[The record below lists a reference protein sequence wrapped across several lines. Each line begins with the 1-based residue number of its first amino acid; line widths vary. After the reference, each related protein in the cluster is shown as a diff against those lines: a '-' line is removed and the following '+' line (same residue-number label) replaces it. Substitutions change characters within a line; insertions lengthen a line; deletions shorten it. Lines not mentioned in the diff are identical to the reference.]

1 MARSPQTSPVTAS
14 FQHLWSNL
22 PPYGPALVLLILA
35 VPLGF
40 ELGLHYAVAS
50 LLLAALSFVTVRK
63 LLGQKATAER
73 EKDWS
78 TEQLLQSQ
86 KLASIG
92 ELSAGIA
99 HEINNPLA
107 IIRQEA
113 EWLLHLFKKE
123 SPPEAAEIKNCL
135 TEVVHQVDRARE
147 ITHNLLNFARRRQ
160 PVVQAVDLNRLVEDM
175 TLLVAKEAQHN
186 HITVLK
192 KLQPDLPAI
201 NSDAPL
207 LRQVILNLLN
217 NAIQAVGQDGTVTV
231 TTRVAEAS
239 QVMVQ
244 VDDTG
249 VGISKENLAQIFD
262 PFFTTKPQGKG
273 TGLGLSI
280 CHGIVERLG
289 GRISAT
295 SEEGKGSSFTVKL
308 PPALPR
314 REI

>member
-1 MARSPQTSPVTAS
+1 MVRSPQTSPFAAS
-14 FQHLWSNL
+14 SQHLWSYL
-22 PPYGPALVLLILA
+22 PAYGPALVLLILA

-40 ELGLHYAVAS
+40 EVSLGYAVAS
-50 LLLAALSFVTVRK
+50 LLLAALSFVTVRQ
-63 LLGQKATAER
+63 LLGQKAAAER

-123 SPPEAAEIKNCL
+123 SPPEAGEIRNCL

-147 ITHNLLNFARRRQ
+147 ITHNLLNFARRQQ

-175 TLLVAKEAQHN
+175 AMLVAKEAQHN
-186 HITVLK
+186 NISIVK
-192 KLQPDLPAI
+192 QLQPDLPSI

-217 NAIQAVGQDGTVTV
+217 NAIQAVGQGGTVTV
-231 TTRVAEAS
+231 TTRVTDAN
-239 QVMVQ
+239 QVMFQ

-249 VGISKENLAQIFD
+249 PGISKEILAQIFD

-280 CHGIVERLG
+280 CHGIIERLG
-289 GRISAT
+289 GKISA
-295 SEEGKGSSFTVKL
+295 SSIEGRGASFIVKL
-308 PPALPR
+308 PHDLEH

>member
-1 MARSPQTSPVTAS
+1 MARSPQTSPFAAS

-22 PPYGPALVLLILA
+22 PVYGPALVLLILA

-40 ELGLHYAVAS
+40 QVGLQYAVAS
-50 LLLAALSFVTVRK
+50 LLLAALSFVTVRQ
-63 LLGQKATAER
+63 LLSQKASAER

-78 TEQLLQSQ
+78 EEQLLQSQ
-86 KLASIG
+86 KLAAIG

-123 SPPEAAEIKNCL
+123 SPPDAAEIKNCL

-147 ITHNLLNFARRRQ
+147 ITHNLLNFARRQQ

-175 TLLVAKEAQHN
+175 SLLVAKEAQHN
-186 HITVLK
+186 RISMVK
-192 KLQPDLPAI
+192 QLQPDLPSI

-217 NAIQAVGQDGTVTV
+217 NAIQATGPDGTVTV
-231 TTRVAEAS
+231 TTRVDAN

-249 VGISKENLAQIFD
+249 SGISKENLAQIFD

-280 CHGIVERLG
+280 CHGIIERLG
-289 GRISAT
+289 GRISAA
-295 SEEGKGSSFTVKL
+295 SEEGKGASFTVKL
-308 PPALPR
+308 PPALDR

>member
-1 MARSPQTSPVTAS
+1 MARSPQTSS
-14 FQHLWSNL
+14 FATSFRHLQSHL
-22 PPYGPALVLLILA
+22 PAYGPALVLLILA

-40 ELGLHYAVAS
+40 QAGLQYAVAS
-50 LLLAALSFVTVRK
+50 LLLAALSFVTVRQ
-63 LLGQKATAER
+63 LLGQKATAEL
-73 EKDWS
+73 EKERR

-113 EWLLHLFKKE
+113 EWPLHLFKKG
-123 SPPEAAEIKNCL
+123 SLPEEADIKNCL
-135 TEVVHQVDRARE
+135 TEIIRQVDRARE
-147 ITHNLLNFARRRQ
+147 ITHNLLNFARRQQ

-175 TLLVAKEAQHN
+175 TMLVAKEAQYN
-186 HITVLK
+186 RISIVK
-192 KLQPDLPAI
+192 QLQPDLPSI

-217 NAIQAVGQDGTVTV
+217 NAIQAVGEDGTVTV
-231 TTRVAEAS
+231 TTRIAEAN
-239 QVMVQ
+239 QVMFQ

-249 VGISKENLAQIFD
+249 AGISRENLAQIFD

-280 CHGIVERLG
+280 CHGIIERLG
-289 GRISAT
+289 GKISAT
-295 SEEGKGSSFTVKL
+295 SIEGQGASFIVKL
-308 PPALPR
+308 PQAPNR
-314 REI
+314 KEI

>member
-1 MARSPQTSPVTAS
+1 MVRSPQTSSLAAS
-14 FQHLWSNL
+14 FQHLWSHL
-22 PPYGPALVLLILA
+22 PAYGPALVLLILA

-40 ELGLHYAVAS
+40 QAGLHYAVAS
-50 LLLAALSFVTVRK
+50 LLLAALSFVTVRQ
-63 LLGQKATAER
+63 LLGQKAAAER
-73 EKDWS
+73 EKEWS

-113 EWLLHLFKKE
+113 EWLLHLFKKK
-123 SPPEAAEIKNCL
+123 SPPDAEQIKNCL

-147 ITHNLLNFARRRQ
+147 ITHNLLNFARRQQ

-175 TLLVAKEAQHN
+175 SLLVAKEAQHN
-186 HITVLK
+186 RISMVK
-192 KLQPDLPAI
+192 QLQPDLPSI

-217 NAIQAVGQDGTVTV
+217 NAIQATGPDGTVTV
-231 TTRVAEAS
+231 TTRVDAN

-249 VGISKENLAQIFD
+249 SGISKENLAQIFD

-280 CHGIVERLG
+280 CHGIIERLG
-289 GRISAT
+289 GRISAA
-295 SEEGKGSSFTVKL
+295 SEEGKGASFTVKL
-308 PPALPR
+308 PPALDR

>member
-1 MARSPQTSPVTAS
+1 MERSPQTSPLAVS
-14 FQHLWSNL
+14 LQHLRSHL
-22 PPYGPALVLLILA
+22 PVYGPALVLLILA
-35 VPLGF
+35 IPLGF
-40 ELGLHYAVAS
+40 QAGLRYAVAS
-50 LLLAALSFVTVRK
+50 LLLAALSFVTVRQ
-63 LLGQKATAER
+63 LLGQKAAAER
-73 EKDWS
+73 EKNWS
-78 TEQLLQSQ
+78 AEQLLQSQ

-123 SPPEAAEIKNCL
+123 SPPAADEIKNCL

-147 ITHNLLNFARRRQ
+147 ITHNLLNFARRQQ

-175 TLLVAKEAQHN
+175 SLLVAKEAKN
-186 HITVLK
+186 NSISMVK
-192 KLQPDLPAI
+192 ELQPDLPSI

-231 TTRVAEAS
+231 TTRVTDAN
-239 QVMVQ
+239 QVLFQ

-249 VGISKENLAQIFD
+249 PGISKENLAQIFD

-280 CHGIVERLG
+280 CHGIIERLG
-289 GRISAT
+289 GKISAA
-295 SEEGKGSSFTVKL
+295 SVEGQGASFIVQL
-308 PPALPR
+308 PQVLDR

>member
-1 MARSPQTSPVTAS
+1 MVRSPQTSPVTAS

-40 ELGLHYAVAS
+40 EVGLRYAVAS

-63 LLGQKATAER
+63 LLSQKATAER

-78 TEQLLQSQ
+78 AEQLLQSQ

-186 HITVLK
+186 RITVLK

-217 NAIQAVGQDGTVTV
+217 NAIQAVGQDGAVTV
-231 TTRVAEAS
+231 TTRVAEAN

-280 CHGIVERLG
+280 CHGITERLG
-289 GRISAT
+289 GKISAT
-295 SEEGKGSSFTVKL
+295 SDEGKGSSFTVKL
-308 PPALPR
+308 PPALDR
-314 REI
+314 RDI

>member
-1 MARSPQTSPVTAS
+1 MAKNPQASPFTAS
-14 FQHLWSNL
+14 FRYLWSNL
-22 PPYGPALVLLILA
+22 PVYGPALVLLILA

-40 ELGLHYAVAS
+40 QVGLHYAVAS
-50 LLLAALSFVTVRK
+50 VLLAALSFVTVRQ
-63 LLGQKATAER
+63 LLGQKAAAER

-113 EWLLHLFKKE
+113 EWPLHLFKKG
-123 SPPEAAEIKNCL
+123 SPPEEAEIRNCL
-135 TEVVHQVDRARE
+135 TEIVHQVDRARE
-147 ITHNLLNFARRRQ
+147 VTHNLLNFARRQR

-175 TLLVAKEAQHN
+175 TLLVAKEAQN
-186 HITVLK
+186 NRISIVK
-192 KLQPDLPAI
+192 QLQPDLPSI

-217 NAIQAVGQDGTVTV
+217 NAIQATGPDGTVTV
-231 TTRVAEAS
+231 TSRVAEAN

-249 VGISKENLAQIFD
+249 CGISKENLAQIFD

-280 CHGIVERLG
+280 CHGIIERLG
-289 GRISAT
+289 GKILAT

-308 PPALPR
+308 PPALDR

>member
-1 MARSPQTSPVTAS
+1 MARSTQTSPFAAS

-22 PPYGPALVLLILA
+22 PVYGPALVLLILA

-40 ELGLHYAVAS
+40 QVGLQYAVAS
-50 LLLAALSFVTVRK
+50 LLLAALSFVTVRQ
-63 LLGQKATAER
+63 LLSQKASAER

-78 TEQLLQSQ
+78 EEQLLQSQ
-86 KLASIG
+86 KLAAIG

-123 SPPEAAEIKNCL
+123 SPPDAAEIKNCI

-147 ITHNLLNFARRRQ
+147 ITHNLLNFARRQQ

-175 TLLVAKEAQHN
+175 TMLVAKEAQHN
-186 HITVLK
+186 RISMVK
-192 KLQPDLPAI
+192 QLQPDLPLI

-231 TTRVAEAS
+231 TTRVDAN

-249 VGISKENLAQIFD
+249 SGISKENLAQIFD

-280 CHGIVERLG
+280 CHGIIERLG
-289 GRISAT
+289 GRISAA
-295 SEEGKGSSFTVKL
+295 SEEGKGASFIVKL
-308 PPALPR
+308 PPALDR

>member
-1 MARSPQTSPVTAS
+1 MVRSPQTSPFTAT
-14 FQHLWSNL
+14 FQHLWNNL
-22 PPYGPALVLLILA
+22 SAYGPALVLVILA

-40 ELGLHYAVAS
+40 QVGLPYAVAS
-50 LLLAALSFVTVRK
+50 LLVAALSLVTVRQ
-63 LLGQKATAER
+63 LLSQKATAER
-73 EKDWS
+73 DKDWS
-78 TEQLLQSQ
+78 AEQLLQSQ

-113 EWLLHLFKKE
+113 EWLLHLFKKK
-123 SPPEAAEIKNCL
+123 SPPDAEQIKNCL

-147 ITHNLLNFARRRQ
+147 ITHNLLNFARRQQ

-175 TLLVAKEAQHN
+175 AMLVAKEAQYN
-186 HITVLK
+186 RISIVK
-192 KLQPDLPAI
+192 QLQPDLPHI
-201 NSDAPL
+201 SSDAPL

-217 NAIQAVGQDGTVTV
+217 NAIQAVGEDGTVTV
-231 TTRVAEAS
+231 TTRVTDAN

-244 VDDTG
+244 VDDSG
-249 VGISKENLAQIFD
+249 PGISRENLAQIFD
-262 PFFTTKPQGKG
+262 PFFTTKPQGQG

-280 CHGIVERLG
+280 CHGIIERLG
-289 GRISAT
+289 GKISAT
-295 SEEGKGSSFTVKL
+295 SNEGQGASFTVKL
-308 PPALPR
+308 PQALNR

>member
-1 MARSPQTSPVTAS
+1 MAQSPQTSPVAAL
-14 FQHLWSNL
+14 FQHLWSHL
-22 PPYGPALVLLILA
+22 PAYGPALFLLILA

-40 ELGLHYAVAS
+40 QVGLHYAVAS
-50 LLLAALSFVTVRK
+50 IMLAALSFVTVRQI
-63 LLGQKATAER
+63 LGQKAAAEQ
-73 EKDWS
+73 EKDRS
-78 TEQLLQSQ
+78 AEQLLQSQ

-113 EWLLHLFKKE
+113 EWPLHLFKKE
-123 SPPEAAEIKNCL
+123 SPPEEAEIKNCL
-135 TEVVHQVDRARE
+135 TEIIRQVDRARE
-147 ITHNLLNFARRRQ
+147 ITHNLLNFARRQQ

-175 TLLVAKEAQHN
+175 TMLVAKEAQHN
-186 HITVLK
+186 RISMVK
-192 KLQPDLPAI
+192 QLQPDLPSI

-217 NAIQAVGQDGTVTV
+217 NAIQATGPDGTVTV
-231 TTRVAEAS
+231 TTRADAR
-239 QVMVQ
+239 QVMLQ

-249 VGISKENLAQIFD
+249 SGISRENLAQIFD
-262 PFFTTKPQGKG
+262 PFFTTKPQGQG

-280 CHGIVERLG
+280 CHGIIDRLG
-289 GRISAT
+289 GTISAT
-295 SEEGKGSSFTVKL
+295 SEEGKGSCFIVKL
-308 PPALPR
+308 PQALER

>member
-1 MARSPQTSPVTAS
+1 MVRSPQTSPFTAT
-14 FQHLWSNL
+14 FQHLWNNL
-22 PPYGPALVLLILA
+22 SAYGPALVLVILA

-40 ELGLHYAVAS
+40 QVGLPYAVAS
-50 LLLAALSFVTVRK
+50 LLVAALSLVTVRQ
-63 LLGQKATAER
+63 LLSQKATAER
-73 EKDWS
+73 DKDWS
-78 TEQLLQSQ
+78 AEQLLQSQ

-123 SPPEAAEIKNCL
+123 SPPDAAEIKNCL

-147 ITHNLLNFARRRQ
+147 ITHNLLNFARRQQ

-175 TLLVAKEAQHN
+175 TLLVAKEAQH
-186 HITVLK
+186 HQIAVVK
-192 KLQPDLPAI
+192 QLQPDLPSI

-217 NAIQAVGQDGTVTV
+217 NAIQATGPDGIVTV
-231 TTRVAEAS
+231 TTRVTEAN

-244 VDDTG
+244 IDDTG
-249 VGISKENLAQIFD
+249 HGIPKENLAQIFD

-280 CHGIVERLG
+280 CHGIIERLG
-289 GRISAT
+289 GKISAA
-295 SEEGKGSSFTVKL
+295 SEVGKGSSFTVKL
-308 PPALPR
+308 PQALKR

>member
-1 MARSPQTSPVTAS
+1 MARSPQTSPFAAS

-22 PPYGPALVLLILA
+22 PVYGPALVLLILA

-40 ELGLHYAVAS
+40 QVGLQYAVAS
-50 LLLAALSFVTVRK
+50 LLLAALSFVTVRQ
-63 LLGQKATAER
+63 LLIQKASAER

-78 TEQLLQSQ
+78 EEQLLQSQ
-86 KLASIG
+86 KLAAIG

-123 SPPEAAEIKNCL
+123 SPPDAAEIKNCL

-147 ITHNLLNFARRRQ
+147 ITHNLLNFARRQQ

-175 TLLVAKEAQHN
+175 SLLVAKEAQHN
-186 HITVLK
+186 RISMVK
-192 KLQPDLPAI
+192 QLQPDLPSI

-217 NAIQAVGQDGTVTV
+217 NAIQATGPDGTVTV
-231 TTRVAEAS
+231 TTRVDAN

-249 VGISKENLAQIFD
+249 SGISKENLAQIFD

-280 CHGIVERLG
+280 CHGIIERLG
-289 GRISAT
+289 GRISAA
-295 SEEGKGSSFTVKL
+295 SEEGKGASFTVKL
-308 PPALPR
+308 PPALDR

>member
-1 MARSPQTSPVTAS
+1 MVRSPQTSPFTAT
-14 FQHLWSNL
+14 FQHLWNNL
-22 PPYGPALVLLILA
+22 SAYGPALVLVILA

-40 ELGLHYAVAS
+40 QVGLPYAAAS
-50 LLLAALSFVTVRK
+50 LLLAALSLVTVRQI
-63 LLGQKATAER
+63 LGQKAAAER
-73 EKDWS
+73 DKDWS
-78 TEQLLQSQ
+78 AEQLLQSQ

-123 SPPEAAEIKNCL
+123 SPPDAAEIKNCL

-147 ITHNLLNFARRRQ
+147 ITHNLLNFARRQQ

-175 TLLVAKEAQHN
+175 TFLVAKEAQHH
-186 HITVLK
+186 HIAVVK
-192 KLQPDLPAI
+192 QLQPDLPSI

-217 NAIQAVGQDGTVTV
+217 NAIQATGPDGTVTV
-231 TTRVAEAS
+231 TTREVEPN

-244 VDDTG
+244 IDDTG
-249 VGISKENLAQIFD
+249 HGIPKENLAQIFD

-280 CHGIVERLG
+280 CHGIIERLG
-289 GRISAT
+289 GKISAA
-295 SEEGKGSSFTVKL
+295 SEVGRGSSFTVKL
-308 PPALPR
+308 PQALKR

>member
-1 MARSPQTSPVTAS
+1 MVRSPQTSSLAAS
-14 FQHLWSNL
+14 FQHLWSHL
-22 PPYGPALVLLILA
+22 PAYGPALVLLILA

-40 ELGLHYAVAS
+40 QAGLHYAVAS
-50 LLLAALSFVTVRK
+50 LLLAALSFVTVRQ
-63 LLGQKATAER
+63 LLGQKAAAER
-73 EKDWS
+73 EKEWS

-113 EWLLHLFKKE
+113 EWLLHLFKKK
-123 SPPEAAEIKNCL
+123 SPPDAEQIKNCL

-147 ITHNLLNFARRRQ
+147 ITHNLLNFASRQQ

-175 TLLVAKEAQHN
+175 AMLVAKEAQYN
-186 HITVLK
+186 RISIVK
-192 KLQPDLPAI
+192 QLQPDLPHI
-201 NSDAPL
+201 SSDAPL

-217 NAIQAVGQDGTVTV
+217 NAIQAVGEDGTVTV
-231 TTRVAEAS
+231 TTRVTDAN

-244 VDDTG
+244 VDDSG
-249 VGISKENLAQIFD
+249 PGISRENLAQIFD
-262 PFFTTKPQGKG
+262 PFFTTKPQGQG

-280 CHGIVERLG
+280 CHGIIERLG
-289 GRISAT
+289 GKISAT
-295 SEEGKGSSFTVKL
+295 SNEGQGASFTVKL
-308 PPALPR
+308 PQALNR

>member
-1 MARSPQTSPVTAS
+1 MVRSPQTSPFTAT
-14 FQHLWSNL
+14 FQHLWNNL
-22 PPYGPALVLLILA
+22 SAYGPALVLVILA

-40 ELGLHYAVAS
+40 QVGLPYAAAS
-50 LLLAALSFVTVRK
+50 LLLAALSLVTVRQI
-63 LLGQKATAER
+63 LGQKAAAER
-73 EKDWS
+73 DKDWS
-78 TEQLLQSQ
+78 AEQLLQSQ

-123 SPPEAAEIKNCL
+123 SPPDAAEIKNCL

-147 ITHNLLNFARRRQ
+147 ITHNLLNFARRQQ

-175 TLLVAKEAQHN
+175 TLLVAKEAQHH
-186 HITVLK
+186 HIAVVK
-192 KLQPDLPAI
+192 QLQPDLPSI

-217 NAIQAVGQDGTVTV
+217 NAIQATGPDGTVTV
-231 TTRVAEAS
+231 TTREVEPN

-244 VDDTG
+244 IDDTG
-249 VGISKENLAQIFD
+249 HGIPKENLAQIFD

-280 CHGIVERLG
+280 CHGIIERLG
-289 GRISAT
+289 GKISAA
-295 SEEGKGSSFTVKL
+295 SEVGRGSSFTVKL
-308 PPALPR
+308 PQALKR